1 MDAIDVNDL
10 SQKRMFLLR
19 VMSHGGENYLQEAN
33 VLISST
39 DTQKTLEFT

>member
-1 MDAIDVNDL
+1 MDAIDLNDL

-19 VMSHGGENYLQEAN
+19 VMSHGRENYLQEAN
-33 VLISST
+33 VLFSST